1 MPSGDRSFP
10 QILEEKD
17 NSLSLTMNQFRFLIL
32 IMPGNFCPISKLND
46 QLLGFQLG
54 FKILKDFR
62 DKKNSI
68 QFCGPKL
75 IVQLSQSYVY
85 E

>member
-17 NSLSLTMNQFRFLIL
+17 NSFQFRFLIL